1 MANHTLLAFKRRHN
15 ADGTWDSICL
25 RCYRTV
31 ANAQDPSWLPLQQD
45 NHTCALVD
53 LHLWVEDRYEYGSM
67 ACQDL
72 PIADFV
78 SKTRRVVS
86 FESWDLK

>member
-1 MANHTLLAFKRRHN
+1 MANQPLLAFKRRHN

-31 ANAQDPSWLPLQQD
+31 ANAQDPAWLPLLQG

-53 LHLWVEDRYEYGSM
+53 LHLWLEDRYEYGSM
-67 ACQDL
+67 ACQES
-72 PIADFV
+72 PIADFEL
-78 SKTRRVVS
+78 KTCRIIS
-86 FESWDLK
+86 F